1 MSIISEQLK
10 AIIQDENTKKVLAS
24 VSKKGEV
31 HAVFKKYVEIDDEG
45 NIVVYELLDSSQT
58 GRNLTYCLWFDK
70 KVSLLVDVGDGIS
83 YQIKGIPHRDIVTGP
98 KYEEK
103 YKEFL
108 LKNPDN
114 DLAGIWTIIPVEV
127 RDETYEVRLK
137 EERDTYPVIGHM
149 DKDLRH
155 S

>member
-31 HAVFKKYVEIDDEG
+31 HAVFKKYVEVDDEG

-58 GRNLTYCLWFDK
+58 GRNLTYSLWFNK
-70 KVSLLVDVGDGIS
+70 KVSLLVDAGDGIS

-98 KYEEK
+98 VYEEK
-103 YKEFL
+103 YKEFI

-137 EERDTYPVIGHM
+137 EEREKYPVIGHM
-149 DKDLRH
+149 DKDLA
-155 S
+155 